1 MEKKTGNGAFLFIGL
16 AFFATY
22 FGAGN
27 LVFPP
32 MIGIQNGTGY
42 PAGLVGLAISGIFLP
57 LFSLFAIAKAG
68 ESVKSITDHAFKNL
82 DKVLLTVS
90 MLLCVAVSIPRT
102 AAVAVELGL
111 QGAWS
116 KAPYFVSVVIYF
128 LIAFLFARSKSG
140 ALDKVGKFLTPVMVI
155 ILVALVVIGIF
166 NPLGTPQASSV
177 GNNFTFAFLQGY
189 QTGDVVVSFLMAAVF
204 MEQIHSHGY
213 QPGKETRRTTLK
225 ACVIAFACLFVIYGG
240 LLYLGATAGSKYS
253 ADMGNAALL
262 VAIIKDVGGNFA
274 MIAFGIAVV
283 LACLTTAIGQ
293 LTAIADFFEELTG
306 GKVKYMIFLCANV
319 VLSLLIA
326 SVGLDTIIS
335 VALPLFGLI
344 YPLCIVLALL
354 GFFKKYVPNDGA
366 YKGSVAF
373 VVIYSVLDTILAYGA
388 NLPLLSA
395 ALNILP
401 LYSTGFGWVA
411 PAVVG
416 FVVGVIIYRVKSLK
430 GTNAATV

>member
-1 MEKKTGNGAFLFIGL
+1 MEKKANNGAFLFIGL

-90 MLLCVAVSIPRT
+90 MLLCVTVSIPRT

-116 KAPYFVSVVIYF
+116 AAPYFVSVVVYF
-128 LIAFLFARSKSG
+128 LISFLFARSKSG
-140 ALDKVGKFLTPVMVI
+140 ALDNVGKFLTPVMVI
-155 ILVALVVIGIF
+155 ILVGLVVIGIL
-166 NPLGTPQASSV
+166 NPIGTPQASTV

-189 QTGDVVVSFLMAAVF
+189 QTGDVVVSFLMTAVF

-213 QPGKETRRTTLK
+213 QPGKETRSITFK
-225 ACVIAFACLFVIYGG
+225 ACVIAFICLFVIYGG

-253 ADMGNAALL
+253 TDMGNAGLL
-262 VAIIKDVGGNFA
+262 VAIIKDIGGNFA
-274 MIAFGIAVV
+274 MIAFGVAVV

-293 LTAIADFFEELTG
+293 LTAVADFFEDLTG
-306 GKVKYMIFLCANV
+306 GKVKYIIFLCANV
-319 VLSLLIA
+319 VISLLVA
-326 SVGLDTIIS
+326 SVGLDTIIR

-366 YKGSVAF
+366 YKGSVAL

-388 NLPLLSA
+388 KLPLLSTV
-395 ALNILP
+395 LNILP
-401 LYSTGFGWVA
+401 LYSTGFGWIA

-416 FVVGVIIYRVKSLK
+416 FVVGVIIYQVKNTK
-430 GTNAATV
+430 GKNAAVA

>member
-1 MEKKTGNGAFLFIGL
+1 MEKITRNWAFLFIGL

-42 PAGLVGLAISGIFLP
+42 PAGLAGLAISGIFLP

-82 DKVLLTVS
+82 DKVLLTIS
-90 MLLCVAVSIPRT
+90 MLLCVVVSIPRT
-102 AAVAVELGL
+102 AAVAIELGL

-116 KAPYFVSVVIYF
+116 SAPYFVSIVIYF
-128 LIAFLFARSKSG
+128 LIAFLFARTKIG
-140 ALDKVGKFLTPVMVI
+140 ALDKVGKILTPVMVI
-155 ILVALVVIGIF
+155 ILFILVVVGIF
-166 NPLGTPQASSV
+166 NPMGTPQISTV

-213 QPGKETRRTTLK
+213 QPGKETRKIALK
-225 ACVIAFACLFVIYGG
+225 ACLIAFICLFVIYGG

-253 ADMGNAALL
+253 PEIGNATLL
-262 VAIIKDVGGNFA
+262 VAIIKDIGGSFA
-274 MIAFGIAVV
+274 MVPFAIAVV

-293 LTAIADFFEELTG
+293 LTAVADFFEDLTG
-306 GKVKYMIFLCANV
+306 GKVKYIIFLCSNV
-319 VLSLLIA
+319 LVSLLVA
-326 SVGLDTIIS
+326 SVGLDTIVS

-344 YPLCIVLALL
+344 YPLCIVLSLL

-366 YKGSVAF
+366 YKGSVVL

-388 NLPLLSA
+388 NLPPVSA
-395 ALNILP
+395 ALGILP
-401 LYSTGFGWVA
+401 FYSAGFGWIA
-411 PAVVG
+411 PAVAG
-416 FVVGVIIYRVKSLK
+416 FVAGIVIYGVKAGKDTEPTAI
-430 GTNAATV
+430 

>member
-1 MEKKTGNGAFLFIGL
+1 MKEKTRNWAVLFIGL

-32 MIGIQNGTGY
+32 MIGIQTGTGY

-57 LFSLFAIAKAG
+57 LFSLYAIAKAG

-90 MLLCVAVSIPRT
+90 MLLCVTVSIPRT
-102 AAVAVELGL
+102 AAVAIELGL
-111 QGAWS
+111 QGTWS
-116 KAPYFVSVVIYF
+116 ASPYFVSVVIYF

-140 ALDKVGKFLTPVMVI
+140 ALDRVGKFLTPVMVI
-155 ILVALVVIGIF
+155 ILFILVIVGIF
-166 NPLGTPQASSV
+166 NPLGTPQASTV

-189 QTGDVVVSFLMAAVF
+189 QTGDVVVSFLMSAVF
-204 MEQIHSHGY
+204 MEQIHNHGY
-213 QPGKETRRTTLK
+213 QPGKETRRTALK
-225 ACVIAFACLFVIYGG
+225 ACLIAFICLFVIYGG
-240 LLYLGATAGSKYS
+240 LLYLGATVGSKYS
-253 ADMGNAALL
+253 ANMGNAALL
-262 VAIIKDVGGNFA
+262 VAIIKDIGGNFA
-274 MIAFGIAVV
+274 MIPFGIAVV

-293 LTAIADFFEELTG
+293 LTAVADFFEGLTG
-306 GKVKYMIFLCANV
+306 GKIKYMIFLCATV
-319 VLSLLIA
+319 VISLLIA

-335 VALPLFGLI
+335 VARPLFGLV

-366 YKGSVAF
+366 YKGSMAF
-373 VVIYSVLDTILAYGA
+373 VMVYSVLDTILAYGA
-388 NLPLLSA
+388 NLPLISA
-395 ALNILP
+395 ALGVLP
-401 LYSTGFGWVA
+401 LYSTGIGWVA

-416 FVVGVIIYRVKSLK
+416 FVVGAIIYGVKNVKRTDIS
-430 GTNAATV
+430 AV